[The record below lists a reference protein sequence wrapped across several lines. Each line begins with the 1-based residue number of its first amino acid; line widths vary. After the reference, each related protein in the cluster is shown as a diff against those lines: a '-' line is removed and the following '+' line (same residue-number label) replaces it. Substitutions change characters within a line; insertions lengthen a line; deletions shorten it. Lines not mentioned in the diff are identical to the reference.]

1 MFRQQWLFVALILA
15 NLVTLA
21 ISETNDYPSP
31 RIVLLGKRE
40 VKKTRLANVLLGK
53 DENTDSNAFNSSAIK
68 TTIKNGTY
76 LGGGKIFT

>member
-1 MFRQQWLFVALILA
+1 MFRRQWFVALILA
-15 NLVTLA
+15 NLVTIA

-53 DENTDSNAFNSSAIK
+53 DENTDRDAFNSSAIK

-76 LGGGKIFT
+76 LGEGKIFT